1 MTIYQLVYLG
11 TLKDLKGENCF
22 VEPCL
27 VRSKICFKQQHGCQ
41 VSETANKFLSS
52 KHKFVNGTNILWFT
66 SKTFDV
72 EWNFVCCFNVWLSET
87 KLLKFQR
94 NVEEEFDLFQKI
106 FTIMDNG
113 FLQFKKGFNVLLHA
127 RRGDRLKFV
136 FDQGFLVG
144 NFGRWR
150 QGHWCGR
157 IEKLRHVES
166 VLHLLAEHA
175 FGFLDVWQFGPDT
188 IHRERNQFDVAG
200 SAGVGHGQEKAAVIV
215 TTESNSCK
223 LILKVN

>member
-1 MTIYQLVYLG
+1 MAAKYVKLPLNSFHRNTSLSTGPTFCDSPQKHLTLSG
-11 TLKDLKGENCF
+11 TAF
-22 VEPCL
+22 V
-27 VRSKICFKQQHGCQ
+27 
-41 VSETANKFLSS
+41 ASS
-52 KHKFVNGTNILWFT
+52 L
-66 SKTFDV
+66 
-72 EWNFVCCFNVWLSET
+72 FNVWPCET
-87 KLLKFQR
+87 KWLRFQR

-106 FTIMDNG
+106 FTIVDNG

-175 FGFLDVWQFGPDT
+175 FGFLDV
-188 IHRERNQFDVAG
+188 
-200 SAGVGHGQEKAAVIV
+200 
-215 TTESNSCK
+215 
-223 LILKVN
+223 